1 MTTANTYYTAMK
13 YVTGSSKSG
22 WNAVCRQQQNTWL
35 ILTGQVYRANDE
47 FRVSIM
53 ILTWQ
58 VYRADDEFRVSII
71 HDWFS
76 PDRCMELTMNF
87 VCLWCWCEVETC
99 TSSGLLALNQLTQ
112 TTAQHTDS
120 NMHQCQYAHTHTHT
134 RLTALCPRLPRWAG
148 TRKEKPIWILL
159 KQETMSGSGI
169 SWAICKSAPR
179 SRQITTPAPHRSVFL
194 QAVCPSCRPTNSVK
208 ALVWKIE
215 N

>member
-1 MTTANTYYTAMK
+1 MTTANMYYTAMK

-35 ILTGQVYRANDE
+35 ILTWQVYGADDEFRVSIIHDWCLTWQVYRANDE
-47 FRVSIM
+47 FLVSIM

-87 VCLWCWCEVETC
+87 VCLWCWCQVETC
-99 TSSGLLALNQLTQ
+99 MSSGLLALNQSTQ

-120 NMHQCQYAHTHTHT
+120 NMHQCQYAHTHT
-134 RLTALCPRLPRWAG
+134 P
-148 TRKEKPIWILL
+148 
-159 KQETMSGSGI
+159 
-169 SWAICKSAPR
+169 
-179 SRQITTPAPHRSVFL
+179 V
-194 QAVCPSCRPTNSVK
+194 
-208 ALVWKIE
+208 
-215 N
+215 